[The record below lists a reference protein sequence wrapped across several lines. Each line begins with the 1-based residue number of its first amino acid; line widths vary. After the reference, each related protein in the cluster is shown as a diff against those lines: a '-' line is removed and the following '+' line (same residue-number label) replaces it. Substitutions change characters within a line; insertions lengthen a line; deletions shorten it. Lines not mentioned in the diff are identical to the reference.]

1 MQICR
6 NPKEESS
13 TIFSCATSTKMCE
26 IYSIARV
33 TLQLV
38 RERCGLFA
46 RGSNVRDFIV
56 FIGVGHNCVRVHI
69 SVPFGRP

>member
-1 MQICR
+1 
-6 NPKEESS
+6 
-13 TIFSCATSTKMCE
+13 MCE

-33 TLQLV
+33 TLRLV

-46 RGSNVRDFIV
+46 RGSNVRAFIV
-56 FIGVGHNCVRVHI
+56 FIAVGHNCVRVHI